1 VDILVFLLTKRLKNF
16 YSISNWKGTLSV
28 FFFSVILMLYAI
40 GVGFLY
46 DYYTDKN
53 LISSAQNVL
62 TGVKIMLV
70 VLPVSLKFFPSFTLK
85 KAIISPHYPVSNF
98 KIALI
103 DFFAISFIKAS
114 NWILFAFIIVLGF
127 SAKHLQTADTN
138 TMYYYWL
145 TGFLLSE
152 NIMNAVSWRK
162 YLYLMLSVLTMA
174 AVTIFAKY
182 QPLLPLSVS
191 GIYGILTINVFW
203 LLANYFIFYKSDFEF
218 EQARGYSDLNGEAG
232 KSSSYLPLKLLWR
245 NQKCRS
251 ALVIAFAS
259 KIGFLILFL
268 SGTERYTF
276 SQILH
281 KVPFVLLLEPPI
293 IVFTYVFNNIWGYFI
308 DIQLNNIIINP
319 SPKTQVKTYL
329 NLVIPVLTIDFVI
342 AMAAWA
348 CYGVLDPKIIIIY
361 VVYTGYC
368 LPLGFLSSFRKY
380 FLVDLSINFSRFR
393 GKTSQFYSFLMIAP
407 AIALGFIYD
416 TDAYLYIYLGIL
428 LTASVIISFYIK
440 STFDVH
446 RQILKQSIFGIKP
459 TANL

>member
-1 VDILVFLLTKRLKNF
+1 MDILVFLLTKRLKSF
-16 YSISNWKGTLSV
+16 YSVSNWKGISSV
-28 FFFSVILMLYAI
+28 FFFSAILMIYAI
-40 GVGFLY
+40 GVAFLY
-46 DYYTDKN
+46 DHYTDKN

-62 TGVKIMLV
+62 TGIKIMLV
-70 VLPVSLKFFPSFTLK
+70 VLPVSLKFFPSFALK
-85 KAIISPHYPVSNF
+85 KPIISPHYPVSNF

-103 DFFAISFIKAS
+103 DFLAISFIKAS
-114 NWILFAFIIVLGF
+114 NWILFAFIIVLSL
-127 SAKHLQTADTN
+127 SAKHLQPADTN

-152 NIMNAVSWRK
+152 NIINAVSWRK
-162 YLYLMLSVLTMA
+162 YLYLTLSVLALA
-174 AVTIFAKY
+174 AAIVFIKY
-182 QPLLPLSVS
+182 QPLLPLSIS
-191 GIYGILTINVFW
+191 GIYGILSVNVLW

-218 EQARGYSDLNGEAG
+218 EQTGGYSNLNEETG
-232 KSSSYLPLKLLWR
+232 KLSKYLSLKLLWR
-245 NQKCRS
+245 NQRCRT
-251 ALVIAFAS
+251 ALIIAFAS

-308 DIQLNNIIINP
+308 DLQLNNIIINP

-329 NLVIPVLTIDFVI
+329 NLVMPVLAIDFAI
-342 AMAAWA
+342 ALAAWA
-348 CYGVLDPKIIIIY
+348 YYGILDPKIIIIY
-361 VVYTGYC
+361 IVFTAYC

-407 AIALGFIYD
+407 AIGLGFIYD
-416 TDAYLYIYLGIL
+416 ADVYLYIYLGVL
-428 LTASVIISFYIK
+428 LAASVIISLYIK